1 MPATPVTPAST
12 QRPIPILV
20 YHQISEAPPKGAP
33 FRSLYVSPSAFSRQ
47 MAMLK
52 LLGYQ
57 GLSMGALLPY
67 LRGEKTGKVVGIT
80 FDDGYRNNLT
90 HALPVLQRQGFSST
104 CYAVSGLLGKTNEW
118 DQGIGI
124 AQVPL
129 MTADELRLWVA
140 GGQEVG
146 SHTQSHVRLLQSD
159 DPTALAEMTGD
170 RAALEGL
177 LATPVRH
184 FCYPFG
190 EYAPQH
196 VAMARQAG
204 FQTVTTTRRGRSSAT
219 NDLMELPRVPVV
231 RSTSLP
237 VFWLKIATAY
247 EDRDRT

>member
-1 MPATPVTPAST
+1 MPATPASP

-57 GLSMGALLPY
+57 GLSMSALLPY

-80 FDDGYRNNLT
+80 FDDGYRNNLS
-90 HALPVLQRQGFSST
+90 HALPVLQRHGFSST

-118 DQGIGI
+118 DQGIGM

-146 SHTQSHVRLLQSD
+146 SHTQTHARLLQSD

-237 VFWLKIATAY
+237 VFWLKVATAY
-247 EDRDRT
+247 EDRDRR